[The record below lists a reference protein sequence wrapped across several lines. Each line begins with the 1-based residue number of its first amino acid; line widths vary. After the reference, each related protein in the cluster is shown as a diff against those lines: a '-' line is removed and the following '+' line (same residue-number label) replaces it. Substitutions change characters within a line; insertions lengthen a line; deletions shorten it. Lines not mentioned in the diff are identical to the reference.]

1 MPNTIKTPGVFIT
14 EINAFPN
21 SVVQVATAIPA
32 FIGYTPQPHPVYKGR
47 SCARTPIKI
56 QSFGEFLMCF
66 GVQTTPSHGGVPG
79 IAPDGQQYA
88 PLYHATPAK
97 QGSAGDITLS
107 GQHYDLEPD
116 PSSIYYL
123 YSSLKLYFQNGGG
136 ACYVISIGSY
146 GPASGK
152 PKAKDEA
159 LINPNVRYE
168 DLKVGLDV
176 LQTEP
181 EPTIIV
187 IPDAVLLS
195 RGEHAALMQDVLRQC
210 GAMRSRIGILDVPGG
225 DAPDP
230 ASWMSDDIVPFRT
243 GIGTEFLSYGAAYYP
258 FLRTTLVSED
268 QISMA
273 NLGGPSVLA
282 GLLPEAPA
290 EPVKTLLAT
299 AANPPATNALTPAQ
313 FDDALRLAS
322 KSYSALV
329 QGVLGKIN
337 TLPPSAA
344 MAGIYAAT
352 DASRG
357 VWTAPASVGITS
369 AIGVTLDISDV
380 AQSNLNMDAT
390 SGKSINAIRFFPG
403 KGVMPWG
410 ARTLDGNS
418 NEWRYISVRR
428 TLIMIEQS
436 LQLATQAYVF
446 EPNTENTWVTIA
458 SMANSFLDNLWR
470 QGALVGAKPE
480 EAFSVSIG
488 LGRTMTAQDIL
499 DGSLRLMVL
508 VAVLRPAEFIAV
520 QIHQKMQPQ

>member
-14 EINAFPN
+14 EKNAFPN

-32 FIGYTPQPHPVYKGR
+32 FIGYTPQAHPVYRGR
-47 SCARTPIKI
+47 SCARTPIRI
-56 QSFGEFLMCF
+56 ESFGDFLAHF
-66 GVQTTPSHGGVPG
+66 AVQTTPSHGGPPE
-79 IAPDGQQYA
+79 IAPDDQQYA
-88 PLYHATPAK
+88 PRYHAIPAK
-97 QGSAGDITLS
+97 QGSGGDITLS

-116 PSSIYYL
+116 PGSVYYL
-123 YSSLKLYFQNGGG
+123 FSSLKLFFQNGGG
-136 ACYVISIGSY
+136 PCYVISIGSY
-146 GPASGK
+146 GPISGK

-159 LINPNVRYE
+159 LINPNVLYA
-168 DLKVGLDV
+168 DLKAGLD
-176 LQTEP
+176 LLLTEQ
-181 EPTIIV
+181 EPTMIV
-187 IPDAVLLS
+187 IPDAALLS
-195 RGEHAALMQDVLRQC
+195 RGEHASLMQDVLRQC
-210 GAMRSRIGILDVPGG
+210 GAMRSRIGIVDVPGG

-230 ASWMSDDIVPFRT
+230 ASWMSDDILPFRIA
-243 GIGTEFLSYGAAYYP
+243 IGTEFLSYGAAYYP
-258 FLRTTLVSED
+258 FLRTSIVSEAD
-268 QISMA
+268 IGMA

-282 GLLPEAPA
+282 GLLPEAAA

-299 AANPPATNALTPAQ
+299 AANPPAANALTPVQ
-313 FDDALRLAS
+313 LESALRGAS

-352 DASRG
+352 DDSRG
-357 VWTAPASVGITS
+357 VWAAPARVGIN
-369 AIGVTLDISDV
+369 ALGVTLAISDA
-380 AQSNLNMDAT
+380 AQSDLNIDAA
-390 SGKSINAIRFFPG
+390 SGKSINAIRYFPG

-458 SMANSFLDNLWR
+458 SMASNFLDNLWK
-470 QGALVGAKPE
+470 QGAFVGAKPE
-480 EAFSVSIG
+480 EAFSVAIG

-508 VAVLRPAEFIAV
+508 VAVLRPAEFLAV
-520 QIHQKMQPQ
+520 QIHQKMQPS